1 MHDWLIDWGC
11 SAFSYANP
19 YQDFHNLMQHKLF
32 KTNSN
37 FTIQVQLETQKFFKC
52 SKVNFFIRLLSS
64 KLFPFWQWKSVFQLQ
79 WDNTVQHKHTHKEE
93 EGGRQRHAHDW
104 RQVLLIYVFRANLFL
119 SFFFAFF
126 GSEREDR
133 GRERER
139 GGGGREFD
147 CWGEALL
154 HLFTICGSISLPFSH
169 CVVLLPHNVAP
180 HYSGKREDNSRML
193 YEGVGVQG
201 GRGGGMNEALCSAC

>member
-1 MHDWLIDWGC
+1 MIDAAQLFHMLILIKNFIILC
-11 SAFSYANP
+11 SRNSS
-19 YQDFHNLMQHKLF
+19 

-126 GSEREDR
+126 GSERGQR
-133 GRERER
+133 QRERQR
-139 GGGGREFD
+139 GGGGGDLTVEGRHF
-147 CWGEALL
+147 CIYSRSAALFRC
-154 HLFTICGSISLPFSH
+154 LFRIVSCCCHTM
-169 CVVLLPHNVAP
+169 LPHITVE
-180 HYSGKREDNSRML
+180 RERIAV
-193 YEGVGVQG
+193 ECCTKGW
-201 GRGGGMNEALCSAC
+201 

>member
-1 MHDWLIDWGC
+1 MIDWLIEAAQLFHMLILIKIFIILC
-11 SAFSYANP
+11 STNSS
-19 YQDFHNLMQHKLF
+19 

-193 YEGVGVQG
+193 YEC
-201 GRGGGMNEALCSAC
+201 RGGGVAVWMRPCVVRVR

>member
-1 MHDWLIDWGC
+1 MIDWSIDAAQLFHMLILIKNFIILC
-11 SAFSYANP
+11 STNSS
-19 YQDFHNLMQHKLF
+19 

-37 FTIQVQLETQKFFKC
+37 CTIQVQLETQKFFKC

-93 EGGRQRHAHDW
+93 ERGRQRHAHDW

-126 GSEREDR
+126 GSERGQR
-133 GRERER
+133 QSERER
-139 GGGGREFD
+139 R
-147 CWGEALL
+147 
-154 HLFTICGSISLPFSH
+154 
-169 CVVLLPHNVAP
+169 
-180 HYSGKREDNSRML
+180 
-193 YEGVGVQG
+193 
-201 GRGGGMNEALCSAC
+201 GRGGIWLLRGGTFASIHDLRLYFAAFFALCRAVATQCCPTLQWKERG